1 MNNLDK
7 YDSISE
13 RLPEDATPEQ
23 RLEKFSKIVEELH
36 KHGISLDGLSN
47 GCPVVGDNSGWKL
60 THNIITWQI
69 FRVEDVVDMILNN
82 RDNNILESNH

>member
-7 YDSISE
+7 YDSTTE
-13 RLPEDATPEQ
+13 RLSDTATPEE
-23 RLEKFSKIVEELH
+23 RLEKFSKIVEELRR
-36 KHGISLDGLSN
+36 HGITLEGLSN
-47 GCPVVGDNSGWKL
+47 GCPVVSDGKGWKL

-82 RDNNILESNH
+82 QKNSITSSNH